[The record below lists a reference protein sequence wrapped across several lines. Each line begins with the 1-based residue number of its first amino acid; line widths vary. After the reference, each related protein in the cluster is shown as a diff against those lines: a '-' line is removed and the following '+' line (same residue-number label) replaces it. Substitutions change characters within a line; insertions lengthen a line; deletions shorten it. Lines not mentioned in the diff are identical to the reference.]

1 MTQLT
6 QLDTRDAMRQ
16 TDMYPPAVHI
26 LGAPK
31 CGTTALAAYL
41 ADHSQI
47 AFSAPKETHHYS
59 SDIAGLKR
67 STDDASYQAMFT
79 VTEQTKVLMEASVWY
94 LYSQTAIP
102 AILKDRPD
110 AKFIVMLRNPVKMLP
125 SLHLQ
130 LQFAM
135 DEDETDFRTAWN
147 LSDARAKGDNIPK
160 TCRAPST
167 LLYKETA
174 AYGAMLDR
182 LFALVPRD
190 RVKVFFQEEMA
201 GDTQGIYQDTLAF
214 MGIDDD
220 RRTDFARINEAKTA
234 KSRYLQYIITRAG
247 PIRRAISSPIKKL
260 TGKSSLGVLQSAKRW
275 NSEKA
280 GKLEIPQDL
289 QEEIAA
295 HYADDMAHV
304 GELLGKDLNALGW
317 PVAK

>member
-1 MTQLT
+1 
-6 QLDTRDAMRQ
+6 MRMS
-16 TDMYPPAVHI
+16 DMYPPSVHI

-41 ADHSQI
+41 ADHPQI

-59 SDIAGLKR
+59 SDIAGLTR
-67 STDDASYQAMFT
+67 STDDASYRAMFT
-79 VTEQTKVLMEASVWY
+79 VTDQTKVLMEASVWY

-102 AILKDRPD
+102 AILRDRPD

-135 DEDETDFRTAWN
+135 DEDVKDFRTAWD
-147 LSDARAKGDNIPK
+147 LSDARANGQSIPK
-160 TCRAPST
+160 TCRAVST

-182 LFALVPRD
+182 LFAQVPRD
-190 RVKVFFQEEMA
+190 RVKVFFQEDMA
-201 GDTQGIYQDTLAF
+201 RDTAGIYKETLAF
-214 MGIDDD
+214 MGLDDD
-220 RRTDFARINEAKTA
+220 NRAEFERINEAKTA
-234 KSRYLQYIITRAG
+234 KSSYLQYIITRAG
-247 PIRRAISSPIKKL
+247 PIRRAISGPIKRL

-275 NSEKA
+275 NNVKA
-280 GKLEIPQDL
+280 GALDVPQDL

-304 GELLGKDLNALGW
+304 GELLGKDLSALGW
-317 PVAK
+317 PVTK